1 VPEKGFRHNGTTEK
15 AYRVKFL
22 KSKTVELDS
31 IGVILLERSS
41 RARHISISVRPF
53 RGVRVAVPRGVS
65 FDAAE
70 KIAAEKAP
78 WISRHLEKIKAEE
91 PKVRT
96 LPGSVHVNRAKAR
109 KKLVRRLD
117 ELAVKYGFSYN
128 RVFVRNQKTRWGS
141 CSVKNNIN
149 LNVNLVN
156 LPGELLDYVI
166 LHELMHTRI
175 RNHGKIFWKELDL
188 LMGDA
193 RQLDKELNRYEI
205 LPC

>member
-1 VPEKGFRHNGTTEK
+1 M
-15 AYRVKFL
+15 
-22 KSKTVELDS
+22 
-31 IGVILLERSS
+31 
-41 RARHISISVRPF
+41 
-53 RGVRVAVPRGVS
+53 RVAVPLGVS

-70 KIAAEKAP
+70 KIAAEKAS

-91 PKVRT
+91 QKVRT